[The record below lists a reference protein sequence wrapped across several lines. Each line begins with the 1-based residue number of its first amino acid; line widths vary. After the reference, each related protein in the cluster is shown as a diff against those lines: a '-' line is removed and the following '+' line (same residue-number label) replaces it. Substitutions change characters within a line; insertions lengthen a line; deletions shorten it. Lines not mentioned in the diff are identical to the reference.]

1 MKLGVLHKFFHFWS
15 MGIKTS
21 YKYTDS
27 DNMLYMLPNTKDIEE
42 ARWYQSNCSLKY
54 GRRPRFAMLNLDI
67 FGPHIKSSN
76 SLSMH
81 IRDGYIDRFL
91 LLPIE
96 GCKVSTVFSLG

>member
-15 MGIKTS
+15 LGSKTS

-54 GRRPRFAMLNLDI
+54 GRRPSSHRFCIII
-67 FGPHIKSSN
+67 FYPLEMG
-76 SLSMH
+76 
-81 IRDGYIDRFL
+81 
-91 LLPIE
+91 
-96 GCKVSTVFSLG
+96 

>member
-15 MGIKTS
+15 MGSKTS

-54 GRRPRFAMLNLDI
+54 GRRPSSHRFCIII
-67 FGPHIKSSN
+67 FFIH
-76 SLSMH
+76 
-81 IRDGYIDRFL
+81 
-91 LLPIE
+91 
-96 GCKVSTVFSLG
+96 